1 MATTDDAIPRRR
13 PVVDFDL
20 FAATTRAESDATWDA
35 VRSRCPVGW
44 TEHYG
49 GYWVVSRYEEV
60 AAAFRDWEHFSSAR
74 TEPDRCAITITG
86 GAAPLLIP
94 EELDPPSWH
103 PHRRILATLL
113 SPQASERLRP
123 RAAHWVSYHLDQVI
137 ESGRCELARDLTC
150 PIPAAVTLEWL
161 GFPPADW
168 QMISDAFHDIAAY
181 SSGTPEHRQA
191 QLAFIPVIERIGE
204 ELQSRWREPRDD
216 AMTALAYAEI
226 DGERVSEDVARSLV
240 FMVVGGGVDTTT
252 SLMGAAFVH
261 LCRFPVDRQRLLDDP
276 ELLPIA
282 TEEFLRYY
290 PPARTHARTVV
301 DDVELGGCLLRAG
314 ERVLLSEI
322 SAGRDDTVFDDAD
335 RFVVDRMPNRHLS
348 FGMGIHRCPG
358 SHLARIEFDELMK
371 AVLRRMPDFDL
382 EPDGVEEY
390 PDWAMIGGWRRLQ
403 ATFTPGPRE
412 GRPAD

>member
-1 MATTDDAIPRRR
+1 MATTDDGTAARH

-20 FAATTRAESDATWDA
+20 FAATTRAESDRAWDE
-35 VRSRCPVGW
+35 VREQCPVAW
-44 TEHYG
+44 TEHFG

-74 TEPDRCAITITG
+74 TAPDRCAITITG

-123 RAAHWVSYHLDQVI
+123 RAAHWVSHHLDQVI

-161 GFPPADW
+161 GFPRDDW

-181 SSGTPEHRQA
+181 SSGSPEHRQA
-191 QLAFIPVIERIGE
+191 QMAFVPVMERVAD
-204 ELQSRWREPRDD
+204 ELEARWREPRDD

-226 DGERVSEDVARSLV
+226 DGERVSEDVARSMV

-261 LCRFPVDRQRLLDDP
+261 LCRFPEDRQRLLDDP

-282 TEEFLRYY
+282 TEEFLRCY
-290 PPARTHARTVV
+290 PPARTHSRTVV
-301 DDVELGGCLLRAG
+301 EDVELGGCTLRAG
-314 ERVLLSEI
+314 DRVLLSEI
-322 SAGRDDTVFDDAD
+322 SAGRDDAAFPDAG
-335 RFVVDRMPNRHLS
+335 RFVIDRMPNRHLS

-371 AVLRRMPDFDL
+371 AVLRRIPDFDV

-390 PDWAMIGGWRRLQ
+390 PDWAMIGGWRRIQ

-412 GRPAD
+412 G